1 MPLAKIREPVNI
13 YVMLTAIETPFSPD
27 NLRIQP
33 ASFSPDEVIEPFRAI
48 LRSLDY
54 QPMLEALGI
63 GNFHVFRKKKALKEL
78 QALSISLWKL
88 ALQRSFPNDF
98 ELFYTTYMETALPVK
113 AASKEAE
120 LFKARIN
127 TYNDLLAPKKEN
139 DFSPVAKY
147 LADIFTDNEDASK
160 RFTLKLSLLLRNVYT
175 VIFDNLV

>member
-1 MPLAKIREPVNI
+1 MQRQEEPQAASDEANFR
-13 YVMLTAIETPFSPD
+13 IE
-27 NLRIQP
+27 P
-33 ASFSPDEVIEPFRAI
+33 ARFDPEDVIEPFKAI
-48 LRSLDY
+48 LQTLDY

-63 GNFHVFRKKKALKEL
+63 GGFHVFRKKKALREL

-98 ELFYTTYMETALPVK
+98 SVFYTTYMETSLPVK
-113 AASKEAE
+113 APSKEAD
-120 LFKARIN
+120 LFTARIN
-127 TYNDLLAPKKEN
+127 TYNDLLTEKKEN

-160 RFTLKLSLLLRNVYT
+160 RFTLKLSLLLRHLYT